1 MERRLVYDLETDG
14 LLDTVS
20 RIWCIGTKDIDT
32 GEERLFTPMEIKE
45 GLQYL
50 QSADV
55 LVAHNGTRY
64 DNEVIK
70 KLHNIDLHDKVFDTL
85 IMSKIR
91 WPFKTPIK
99 GAKTGAYSLKSFG
112 IEYQFPKGDY
122 DDWSQYTPE
131 MGEYCLQDCRVT
143 LKIWEKLLSK
153 GYQWDAEW
161 NRIEHDFARVQQ
173 KAVNKGVWFDEDL
186 QRTTLFEIT
195 DRMETIQSS
204 VSDILGYT
212 FEDFDYNLKQ
222 PAMFKTRVV
231 EGEEVKEIGTLR
243 TLEERLPSHAT
254 NKIANAKLEFPW
266 YDKPYYYNK
275 TYTKAR
281 VKYPVKITLDTKNLL
296 VKRLQELG
304 WKPKFYTDPSE
315 THPKGQPQLVRDGEV
330 DPNLAKMGDEYKEF
344 SEYFML
350 KHRYGLIKGFSE
362 LLKKRKDGRIPS
374 DGDTVGAVTGRVTH
388 RGIANFPSIRSEYG
402 EVIRAMFGVHPG
414 KGRQFMGSDLAGIE
428 ARLLA
433 HYMNDED
440 FTKEVLNGDIHKK
453 NQQAAGLPN
462 RDAAKTFFYAFM
474 YGAGDAKIGSII
486 NGSAKQGKLIKE
498 KFLSNLPTLA
508 QVIEEKQKEGA
519 KGFITILGGRPVK
532 LTKSKSFDG
541 EEGYDTRK
549 ALNSLLQGSG
559 AIYFKKWA
567 VEVDKRLKDGDV
579 ITILYHDEVQIDVA
593 EANSKHTQQALQDA
607 LEYTDKYFNVNCPNA
622 IDTKTGINWK
632 DTH

>member
-50 QSADV
+50 KSADL

-85 IMSKIR
+85 IMSKIHS
-91 WPFKTPIK
+91 PFLTPIK

-112 IEYQFPKGDY
+112 IRFKFPKGDY

-143 LKIWEKLLSK
+143 LKIWEKLLST
-153 GYQWDAEW
+153 GYEWDAEW

-173 KAVNKGVWFDEDL
+173 KAVNRGVWFDEDL
-186 QRTTLFEIT
+186 QRKTLLEIDT
-195 DRMETIQSS
+195 RMNEIQQS
-204 VSDILGYT
+204 VEDVLGYAYQ
-212 FEDFDYNLKQ
+212 DFDYTLL
-222 PAMFKTRVV
+222 A
-231 EGEEVKEIGTLR
+231 EVTKSNPTPR
-243 TLEERLPSHAT
+243 TLEERLPIHAK
-254 NKIANAKLEFPW
+254 NKLANAKLEFPW

-275 TYTKAR
+275 SKTKVR
-281 VKYPVKITLDTKNLL
+281 VKYPVKITLDTKKLL
-296 VKRLQELG
+296 IEKLQELG
-304 WKPKFYTDPSE
+304 WQPEFYTDPSE
-315 THPKGQPQLVRDGEV
+315 THPNGQPQLVRDGEV
-330 DPNLAKMGDEYKEF
+330 DSNLVNMGEEYKEF

-350 KHRYGLIKGFSE
+350 KHRYSLINGFTK
-362 LLKKRKDGRIPS
+362 LLREDGRISS

-388 RGIANFPSIRSEYG
+388 RGIANFPAIRSGYG
-402 EVIRAMFGVHPG
+402 EQIRAMFGVEPD

-433 HYMNDED
+433 HYMNDDD
-440 FTKEVLNGDIHKK
+440 FTQEVLNGDIHSK
-453 NQQAAGLPN
+453 NQQAAGLPT
-462 RDAAKTFFYAFM
+462 RDDAKTFFYAFM

-486 NGSAKQGKLIKE
+486 NGSAKDGKRIKQE
-498 KFLSNLPTLA
+498 FLSNLPSLA
-508 QVIEEKQKEGA
+508 QVIEQKQQEGED
-519 KGFITILGGRPVK
+519 GYITILGGRPVK
-532 LTKSKSFDG
+532 LTKSKGFDG
-541 EEGYDTRK
+541 EVGYDTRK

-567 VEVDKRLKDGDV
+567 IEVDKRLKDGDV
-579 ITILYHDEVQIDVA
+579 ITILYHDEVQIDVT
-593 EANSKHTQQALQDA
+593 EDNSKYTQQALQDA
-607 LEYTDKYFNVNCPNA
+607 LEATDKYFNVNCPNA